1 MFIVSKRNF
10 KVRRADGTSYLIKK
24 DYVGDIP
31 KDVFKSRLVQ
41 KAVVGGLIYA
51 PETARDKDLYKAQD
65 VADEKEQAAD
75 IRPDAKEKTE
85 TPEQEEPEGAKEPV
99 QEGVKIGRAKS
110 RK

>member
-31 KDVFKSRLVQ
+31 QDVFESRLVQ
-41 KAVVGGLIYA
+41 KAVAGGLIYA
-51 PETARDKDLYKAQD
+51 PKTTWDKDLYKAQGT
-65 VADEKEQAAD
+65 ADEKEQAAD
-75 IRPDAKEKTE
+75 IRPDAKEKAE
-85 TPEQEEPEGAKEPV
+85 APAPEEIEAKELV
-99 QEGVKIGRAKS
+99 QEGVKVGRAKS

>member
-24 DYVGDIP
+24 DYAGDIP
-31 KDVFKSRLVQ
+31 EDVFKSRLVQ
-41 KAVVGGLIYA
+41 KAVAGGLIYA

-65 VADEKEQAAD
+65 AADEKEQAED

-85 TPEQEEPEGAKEPV
+85 APEQEEPEETKEPV
-99 QEGVKIGRAKS
+99 HEGVKVGRAKS

>member
-10 KVRRADGTSYLIKK
+10 KVRRADGTSYLVKK

-31 KDVFKSRLVQ
+31 QDVFDSRLVQ
-41 KAVVGGLIYA
+41 KAVAGGLIYA
-51 PETARDKDLYKAQD
+51 PETTRDKDLYKAQD
-65 VADEKEQAAD
+65 TADEKEQAAD

-85 TPEQEEPEGAKEPV
+85 APAPEETEAKEPV
-99 QEGVKIGRAKS
+99 QEGVKVGRAKS